1 MDKYKLKDIVSFQ
14 NGFAFNSKDMGTL
27 GTNIIKIKEV
37 KNNKITITESTQKIS
52 NYDYDSMKNYIVK
65 YDDILIALTGDPINK
80 GSVESWV
87 GRTAIYREKE
97 TALLNQRMCKIIP
110 NTKYILQKYLYYYLI
125 SYPILYT
132 LASSAKGSANQANIS
147 HKDVGK
153 LEILLPSISEQQHI
167 VDIIG
172 SIDDKIENNNKILEK
187 TDKLGVIKYK
197 LLNDTFDEFCNFA
210 IFKKGKEALSQNYTE
225 ENNND
230 NINFI
235 RVKDL
240 NSLTNTY
247 IPKNLNIPIANPSDI
262 LISFDGAIGR
272 INYGLYGAYSS
283 GIYKVIPCFKNNYG
297 ILYWALKDNYNQR
310 IMLEHTN
317 GTTILHGAKAIPY
330 LKIKKHSSKDI
341 DFYNNIFNYSLNI
354 KLENIKLNILKQL
367 YLKKFFR

>member
-1 MDKYKLKDIVSFQ
+1 MDNTFLIKNICKIGSSKRIYADEYTKTGIPFFRSTEVIELANKKQFKPKFYISKNKYNEISQKFPIPQ
-14 NGFAFNSKDMGTL
+14 NN
-27 GTNIIKIKEV
+27 
-37 KNNKITITESTQKIS
+37 
-52 NYDYDSMKNYIVK
+52 
-65 YDDILIALTGDPINK
+65 DILIAAIGANMGTVYFVNLEYPFYFKDGNVIWLRDFDNIINSKFLYYWLITKK
-80 GSVESWV
+80 GYKELCN
-87 GRTAIYREKE
+87 TAI
-97 TALLNQRMCKIIP
+97 
-110 NTKYILQKYLYYYLI
+110 
-125 SYPILYT
+125 
-132 LASSAKGSANQANIS
+132 GSAQKALTIDKIGNI
-147 HKDVGK
+147 KIK
-153 LEILLPSISEQQHI
+153 LPSIEF
-167 VDIIG
+167 
-172 SIDDKIENNNKILEK
+172 NNKILEK
-187 TDKLGVIKYK
+187 IDKLGVIKYK
-197 LLNDTFDEFCNFA
+197 QLNDTLDEFCNFA

-230 NINFI
+230 NIHFI

-247 IPKNLNIPIANPSDI
+247 IPKNLNIPIANPCDI

-297 ILYWALKDNYNQR
+297 ILYWALKDNYNQQV
-310 IMLEHTN
+310 MLEHTN

>member
-1 MDKYKLKDIVSFQ
+1 M
-14 NGFAFNSKDMGTL
+14 
-27 GTNIIKIKEV
+27 
-37 KNNKITITESTQKIS
+37 
-52 NYDYDSMKNYIVK
+52 
-65 YDDILIALTGDPINK
+65 
-80 GSVESWV
+80 
-87 GRTAIYREKE
+87 
-97 TALLNQRMCKIIP
+97 
-110 NTKYILQKYLYYYLI
+110 
-125 SYPILYT
+125 
-132 LASSAKGSANQANIS
+132 
-147 HKDVGK
+147 
-153 LEILLPSISEQQHI
+153 
-167 VDIIG
+167 
-172 SIDDKIENNNKILEK
+172 
-187 TDKLGVIKYK
+187 GVIKYK
-197 LLNDTFDEFCNFA
+197 QLNDTLDEFCNFA

-230 NINFI
+230 NIHFI

-297 ILYWALKDNYNQR
+297 ILYWALKDNYNQQ